1 MVTSN
6 PFEVI
11 TNELSQIKELI
22 LKVVAQ
28 QEVKDDFSS
37 YPELL
42 CRKQAAQMLGI
53 GTTTLDRH
61 SNEGLF
67 KKHRNGFS
75 YNNVF
80 MLFAFLYR
88 VGNFLSELDCRD
100 LSI

>member
-1 MVTSN
+1 MNTPN

-11 TNELSQIKELI
+11 SNELSQIKELI

-42 CRKQAAQMLGI
+42 SRKQAAQMLGI

-61 SNEGLF
+61 SNEGIF
-67 KKHRNGFS
+67 KKHRSGKMIR
-75 YNNVF
+75 YHK
-80 MLFAFLYR
+80 
-88 VGNFLSELDCRD
+88 SELIQAFNTFQKWQRV
-100 LSI
+100 